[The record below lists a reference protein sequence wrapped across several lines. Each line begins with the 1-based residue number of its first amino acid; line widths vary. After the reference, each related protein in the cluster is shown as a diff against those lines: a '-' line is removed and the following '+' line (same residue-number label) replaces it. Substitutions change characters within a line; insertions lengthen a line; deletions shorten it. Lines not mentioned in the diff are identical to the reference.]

1 MAVRDTS
8 ALWAPVPQKSAHGK
22 TASGKQT
29 GNQAGGWGHGKRTW
43 SSSSQPFRIGR
54 SVPEW
59 HPSAV
64 GPQRAHAQSPPQA
77 QGLRAVGRGGG
88 GWPRGRP
95 CLIISWDLREVGQTW
110 GPGGWQRAVAVQ
122 PSPAHLGT
130 SSRLCLGA
138 PVGTSYGVSQ

>member
-88 GWPRGRP
+88 GLAKGKTVFDHLLGSEGGGPDMGSWGVAEGSGRP
-95 CLIISWDLREVGQTW
+95 AQPCS
-110 GPGGWQRAVAVQ
+110 PG
-122 PSPAHLGT
+122 HFL
-130 SSRLCLGA
+130 
-138 PVGTSYGVSQ
+138 